1 MRIKPVTGV
10 CCDLN
15 LSSPGG
21 LRGLKGKPNE
31 ITCGAQYLARQVL
44 SKRELLTPLPGV
56 SQTVLS
62 APEADPQQVEA
73 N

>member
-1 MRIKPVTGV
+1 M
-10 CCDLN
+10 
-15 LSSPGG
+15 
-21 LRGLKGKPNE
+21 
-31 ITCGAQYLARQVL
+31 TCGAQYLARQAL
-44 SKRELLTPLPGV
+44 SKRELLTPLPGA

>member
-1 MRIKPVTGV
+1 M
-10 CCDLN
+10 CCDLH

-21 LRGLKGKPNE
+21 LRGLKARPKE
-31 ITCGAQYLARQVL
+31 MTCGAQYLARQAL
-44 SKRELLTPLPGV
+44 SKLELLTPLPGA